1 MRQNRRK
8 RARERLLAA
17 KADAEVSYAEIANS
31 IDRDKV
37 WVAAVILGE
46 AGANE
51 NDAYAIV
58 DALEPEAPQQTIA
71 DLQLA
76 PQKGDENPTIPSD
89 PMLYRLYE
97 VPHVYGDAIKEIV
110 HEEFGD
116 GIMSAIDFTCHVDRI
131 PDENGDRVRIT
142 YEGKFLPYRK
152 W

>member
-8 RARERLLAA
+8 RARNRLLAA
-17 KADAEVSYAEIANS
+17 KADAGVSYAEIANTVG
-31 IDRDKV
+31 RDKV
-37 WVAAVILGE
+37 WIAAVILGE
-46 AGANE
+46 ASANE
-51 NDAYAIV
+51 SEAHAIV
-58 DALEPEAPQQTIA
+58 DTLGPEAPQETIT

-76 PQKGDENPTIPSD
+76 PEKGDSDPTIPSD

-97 VPHVYGDAIKEIV
+97 VPHVYGDAIKQIV

-116 GIMSAIDFTCHVDRI
+116 GIMSAIDFTCHVDRVQHE
-131 PDENGDRVRIT
+131 DGDRVRIT